1 MNSDKMKDLAQRL
14 RARLEEE
21 QRDEDE
27 DEPEPVFE
35 LKPTGEP
42 PTLDEL
48 LPLAMRATVASLP
61 RRKEKK
67 ES

>member
-1 MNSDKMKDLAQRL
+1 MSNKMKDLAKRL

-27 DEPEPVFE
+27 PVLE